1 MEFHNFKFGA
11 RVFFKN
17 CLVVFLA
24 FLLVACAN
32 TPPAAKVAWAGIYS
46 ATSSVSVPDA
56 GSVAGK
62 RTAMLRSPRLER
74 ETTRIPAVPGTQ
86 FGVAYVING
95 MYEGERVN
103 IRAVTHY
110 PAPGMTN
117 PETGRTAKTS
127 DWNYLCRVGAECLV
141 GFHFRDDWEMV
152 PGTWVMEIWL
162 GSERLLSQAFDVY
175 RP

>member
-1 MEFHNFKFGA
+1 MIL
-11 RVFFKN
+11 KN
-17 CLVVFLA
+17 CLVVCFA
-24 FLLVACAN
+24 FLLLACAN

-56 GSVAGK
+56 GSLAGK
-62 RTAMLRSPRLER
+62 RGLLLRRPHLEN
-74 ETTRIPAVPGTQ
+74 ETTRIPAIQGTQ
-86 FGVAYVING
+86 FGVAYVIHG
-95 MYEGERVN
+95 FDEGERVN
-103 IRAVTHY
+103 VRAVTHY

-117 PETGRTAKTS
+117 PETGRTAKNS
-127 DWNYLCRVGAECLV
+127 DWSYLCRVGAECVV
-141 GFHFRDDWEMV
+141 GFHFRDAWEML